1 MQFCMQK
8 KEIKAIIKS
17 GSAKGFSEELYEL
30 AWNEKERKQL
40 KPEIYQKKYLQA
52 LKIAILFQE
61 REFIIFLNGGREEYI
76 ID

>member
-1 MQFCMQK
+1 MKMQFCMQK

-52 LKIAILFQE
+52 LKMAILFQK
-61 REFIIFLNGGREEYI
+61 REFIIFVNYSAIE
-76 ID
+76 